1 MSNEK
6 IPKKPVRKEPPETL
20 GGNNLRRE
28 VAGCPT
34 GLSDP
39 EQPQPSPKQGGDTP
53 TTDEEA
59 SVTIIPGN
67 N

>member
-1 MSNEK
+1 MSKKK

-39 EQPQPSPKQGGDTP
+39 EQPQPPKQRGDTP

-59 SVTIIPGN
+59 SVMTIPGN